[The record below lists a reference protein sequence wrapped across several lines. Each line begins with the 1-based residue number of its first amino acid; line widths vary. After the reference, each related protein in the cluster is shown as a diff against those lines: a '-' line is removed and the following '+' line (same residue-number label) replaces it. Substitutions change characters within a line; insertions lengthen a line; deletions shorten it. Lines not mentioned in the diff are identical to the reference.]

1 MSMEQLIRLIAGSFI
16 VASVALGAFVSPW
29 WLLFTVFVGMNL
41 IQSSFTKWCLMEDIL
56 RRAGVAK

>member
-16 VASVALGAFVSPW
+16 VASVALGTFVSPW